1 MNFKKEKKLK
11 FVFFGLLFVVVVGF
25 LMSRANRSQY
35 KAVGILSA
43 DNLNNK
49 TQTKI
54 INNIA
59 KKDSDNDGLKNWEE
73 ELWGTNPNNPDT
85 DGDGTN
91 DRDEVN
97 SGRNPSVAGPDD
109 NLINNNFVEKTNSNF
124 SDENLTKTDKFAQ
137 NLFEKYLSLRRDSQA
152 GLDSENKNFLITSVI
167 EDSLY
172 DEINNKYAISDLN
185 VIDNN
190 SETALKKYGNDFISI
205 TELYSQDLNQ
215 DELVVFERML
225 RIENKEDAMY
235 LKKSSEV
242 YNMAIDKLLNIKIP
256 KDLAFVHLDIVNSYN
271 IISNAL
277 SDMSSALDD
286 PLRGMNGFAVYIAV
300 IDAQIDFFKEIKNYF
315 IKNKIIFNTNEDG
328 YLWHII

>member
-172 DEINNKYAISDLN
+172 DEINNKYTISDLN

-256 KDLAFVHLDIVNSYN
+256 KNLAFVHLDIVNSYN

-286 PLRGMNGFAVYIAV
+286 PLRGMNGFAVYIVV